1 MSASTG
7 KVTQQQIFQGA
18 QRQALASGA
27 TQAQALQAGKQAL
40 ANAKAREAIPST
52 LTNTQRS
59 AGIQTLRDST
69 TGTAIPSAPQVTNT
83 PVRSNATVDTRLFQ
97 AITNLAQPALIASE
111 PPNQQ
116 SLADYYAQQQAQQQ
130 PAPTPV
136 NVTNDSTSQ
145 PAPTIDPN
153 TKLQDVTINLVT
165 NKDNATP
172 TESVT
177 KGLGSSDLL
186 QAVQQVI
193 AGQNQTLMIAV
204 AVGIVLALIFLFAK
218 GK

>member
-1 MSASTG
+1 MSTSTG

-40 ANAKAREAIPST
+40 ANAKAREAIPSS
-52 LTNTQRS
+52 LTTTQRS

-69 TGTAIPSAPQVTNT
+69 TGTAIPSAPLVTNT
-83 PVRSNATVDTRLFQ
+83 PVRSNATVDSRLFQ

-116 SLADYYAQQQAQQQ
+116 SLADYYAQQQAQQ

-193 AGQNQTLMIAV
+193 TGQNQTLMIAV